1 MTCRLP
7 APWGAPGALLRSR
20 AGAAEGSGLGSRL
33 CLCHRLGAH
42 GWASVPPL
50 GLPPVPKALA
60 GLLVHGTIHGCMHR
74 LSWGP
79 WPHGPGGV
87 RGLQWISLQPWVG
100 EGLSHGWRPRYLPQ
114 QGARSPRGP
123 GLSPGVC
130 AQQTGS
136 AEGDFSPMILCLPRR
151 DPGSVSTQEAQ
162 EAGRGPGRNSLG
174 WPRSQA
180 SCGQVCRVGGGGGD
194 GAAKSSGR
202 PLPTRNSGLG
212 TLEGL
217 CPPAP

>member
-1 MTCRLP
+1 MRTAGRLSHPWVSPQCPKPWP
-7 APWGAPGALLRSR
+7 ASWCTVPSTGARTACLGVPGPMVPGEFEAPG
-20 AGAAEGSGLGSRL
+20 GSPCSPGWGRV
-33 CLCHRLGAH
+33 CL
-42 GWASVPPL
+42 
-50 GLPPVPKALA
+50 
-60 GLLVHGTIHGCMHR
+60 T
-74 LSWGP
+74 
-79 WPHGPGGV
+79 GGD
-87 RGLQWISLQPWVG
+87 PAN
-100 EGLSHGWRPRYLPQ
+100 LPQ

-123 GLSPGVC
+123 GLGSGVC

-136 AEGDFSPMILCLPRR
+136 SEGDFSPMILCLPRR

-202 PLPTRNSGLG
+202 PLPTRNSALG